1 MSEKIHRGRRKG
13 ADSVVRQ
20 ICQGGEPQAARCAAE
35 VKEHIM
41 DDKAHTENGR
51 ENENHAICGDIIQ
64 IKKAAELF
72 LCGLFIYIN
81 TER

>member
-1 MSEKIHRGRRKG
+1 MVG
-13 ADSVVRQ
+13 Q

-64 IKKAAELF
+64 IKKTLSPAYRLF
-72 LCGLFIYIN
+72 LHYRGTKPF
-81 TER
+81 

>member
-1 MSEKIHRGRRKG
+1 MVG
-13 ADSVVRQ
+13 Q

-64 IKKAAELF
+64 IKKRPQSCSSAVFSSISIRNGELAHSP
-72 LCGLFIYIN
+72 
-81 TER
+81 